1 VSGAQSAREARHASK
16 RTLQAIEPEATDSR
30 QPGYRRIVDTIAER
44 ITTGAYAPGSRLPSG
59 SQLCAEFGV
68 SPMTVTR
75 AFATLKTE
83 GLVSSVKGAGT
94 YARCLDLSNS
104 SFKLSSV
111 AGAWLDGSPEVRL
124 LSVSMARAD
133 EKTAAKLLVREGQR
147 VVNLRRVVLYEG
159 RPAMFHTEYVI
170 CDPERPLLESQLQ
183 LTSLHAFLDSA
194 RGRRFPQGELKARAV
209 GLDADS
215 AQALEEPLGA
225 PALCL
230 EHLFRDADGRPV
242 SLGCFLL
249 RAEDFELRAQLEAN
263 HG

>member
-1 VSGAQSAREARHASK
+1 MSGARGVIGTARASK
-16 RTLQAIEPEATDSR
+16 RTLQTVEPKATHAR
-30 QPGYRRIVDTIAER
+30 QPGYRRIVETIAER
-44 ITTGAYAPGSRLPSG
+44 IATGVYAPGGRLPSG
-59 SQLCAEFGV
+59 SQLCTEFGV

-75 AFATLKTE
+75 ALAVLKTE
-83 GLVSSVKGAGT
+83 GLVSSVKGRGT
-94 YARCLDLSNS
+94 YARSLDLSNS

-133 EKTAAKLLVREGQR
+133 EKIAAKLLVQEGQR

-183 LTSLHAFLDSA
+183 LTALHAFLDSA

-242 SLGCFLL
+242 SLGWFLL
-249 RAEDFELRAQLEAN
+249 RAEDFDLRAQLEAD

>member
-1 VSGAQSAREARHASK
+1 MSGTRGVTETTRPPK
-16 RTLQAIEPEATDSR
+16 RTLQTIEPEATHSR
-30 QPGYRRIVDTIAER
+30 QPGYRRIVETIAER
-44 ITTGAYAPGSRLPSG
+44 IATGIYAPGGRLPSG

-75 AFATLKTE
+75 ALAVLKTE
-83 GLVSSVKGAGT
+83 GLVSSVKGRGT
-94 YARCLDLSNS
+94 YTRSLDLSNS
-104 SFKLSSV
+104 TFKLSSV

-133 EKTAAKLLVREGQR
+133 EKIAAKLLIREGKR

-183 LTSLHAFLDSA
+183 LTALHAFLDSA

-215 AQALEEPLGA
+215 AQALEEPVGA

-230 EHLFRDADGRPV
+230 EHLFRDAEGRPV
-242 SLGCFLL
+242 SLGWFLL
-249 RAEDFELRAQLEAN
+249 RAEDFELRAQLEADR
-263 HG
+263 G